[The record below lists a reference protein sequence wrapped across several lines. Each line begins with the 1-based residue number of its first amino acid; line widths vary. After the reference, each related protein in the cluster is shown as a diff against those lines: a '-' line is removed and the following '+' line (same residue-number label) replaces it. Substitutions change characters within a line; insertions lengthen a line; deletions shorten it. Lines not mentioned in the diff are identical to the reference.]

1 MSYMIG
7 GCGDSGGEVGEGGGE
22 VGRAGGG
29 CRGIESS
36 DEN

>member
-1 MSYMIG
+1 MIG